1 MTIFKAARSSR
12 AVRVALN
19 CAVNP
24 DSVAR
29 IDVYMLVASARLAHP
44 VCLQCGTVDAAMMCD
59 PRWEA
64 HSVVKTEDE
73 GNTKSIQL
81 KQIDAEWIK
90 TIGTHVCV
98 PTNILVNI
106 TKNGAINMFMS
117 VADSF
122 RDGVEDEYRPIYQA
136 IVDIVHNAS

>member
-1 MTIFKAARSSR
+1 MTIFRAARSSR
-12 AVRVALN
+12 AVRVALD

-44 VCLQCGTVDAAMMCD
+44 VCLQCETVDAALKRD
-59 PRWEA
+59 ARWHA
-64 HSVVKTEDE
+64 QSVVKTEDE

-81 KQIDAEWIK
+81 TRIDADWIH
-90 TIGTHVCV
+90 TMGTDICV
-98 PTNILVNI
+98 PSNILVNV

-122 RDGVEDEYRPIYQA
+122 RQGVEDEYRPVYQT
-136 IVDIVHNAS
+136 IVDLVHGAS

>member
-1 MTIFKAARSSR
+1 MTIFRAARSSR
-12 AVRVALN
+12 AVRVALD

-24 DSVAR
+24 DSIAR

-44 VCLQCGTVDAAMMCD
+44 VCLQCDTVDVAMTHD
-59 PRWEA
+59 LRWHA
-64 HSVVKTEDE
+64 QSVVKTEDE

-81 KQIDAEWIK
+81 TRIDTAWIR
-90 TIGTHVCV
+90 TLHPRICV
-98 PTNILVNI
+98 PSNILVNI

-122 RDGVEDEYRPIYQA
+122 RDGVEDDYRPVYQT
-136 IVDIVHNAS
+136 ILDLVGSAS

>member
-81 KQIDAEWIK
+81 RQIDAEWIK

-98 PTNILVNI
+98 PTNILVNV